1 MMDRMACM
9 KKSLRIRYLLL
20 AIPLG
25 MVLLCA
31 GVYSQ
36 VRSYAPMAAREAP
49 TATLTPFLP
58 VTDTPL
64 PPGWKRT
71 PTVTETVPT
80 VLPYVTPTASGET
93 PPWAPYAGPILPSS
107 TPIPT
112 PSQEIKLGEGMLT
125 IALLGIDS
133 LETKGAYRTDAI
145 MILAADRS
153 NNTAALVSF
162 PRDLY
167 VYIPGYGM
175 QRINTAYLQGKSQNY
190 TGGSFGLFQDT
201 MKYNFGL
208 RVDHYVLI
216 NFQGFKDM
224 VDRLDGIDVDVA
236 KTLTDYRQGYGTY
249 TISAGKTHMDGSTAL
264 WYSRARY
271 TTSDFDRGRRQQE
284 VIIAIA
290 KRLLDLRAWANLP
303 SFFQILSKF
312 VESDLTLD
320 ILLPYAGL
328 AGTVSVDSVRRY
340 RINEPNYCSDW
351 TTPQGGMVL
360 LPKYDAIHAM
370 LVEALT
376 A

>member
-1 MMDRMACM
+1 M
-9 KKSLRIRYLLL
+9 KKHLRVRYLL
-20 AIPLG
+20 AVIPLG
-25 MVLLCA
+25 LVLLCA
-31 GVYSQ
+31 GLYSQ
-36 VRSYAPMAAREAP
+36 VRSYAPMAARETP
-49 TATLTPFLP
+49 TATYTPFLP

-64 PPGWKRT
+64 PPGWNRT
-71 PTVTETVPT
+71 PTATETVPT
-80 VLPYVTPTASGET
+80 RLPYVTPTPSGEM

-112 PSQEIKLGEGMLT
+112 PAQEIGLGEGVLT

-145 MILAADRS
+145 MILAVDRS
-153 NNTAALVSF
+153 DKTAALISF

-167 VYIPGYGM
+167 VYIPAYGM
-175 QRINTAYLQGKSQNY
+175 QRINVAYLQGQELGY
-190 TGGSFGLFQDT
+190 TGGRFGLFRDT

-208 RVDHYVLI
+208 RVDHYALI

-224 VDRLDGIDVDVA
+224 VDRLDGIDVNVA
-236 KTLTDYRQGYGTY
+236 KKLTDYRQGYGNY
-249 TISAGKTHMDGSTAL
+249 TIEAGMRHMDGSTAL

-284 VIIAIA
+284 VIVAIA
-290 KRLLDLRAWANLP
+290 RRLLDLRVLANLP
-303 SFFQILSKF
+303 GFFQILSQY

-320 ILLPYAGL
+320 ILLPFAGL
-328 AGTVSVDSVRRY
+328 AGSVSPDSVRRY
-340 RINEPNYCSDW
+340 RINEPDYCYDW

-360 LPKYDAIHAM
+360 LPKYDAIRA
-370 LVEALT
+370 LLLEALM